1 MVIGLKSS
9 LADMRKMLHP
19 NAVTSVQ
26 FEEKPLTDRTIRGV
40 QVYLSVYLV
49 VFTVSF
55 LLLCL
60 EDFDLVTTFTAL
72 TTCINNVG
80 PGLEVVVPMGNFSTF
95 SDWGKILLSFDM
107 LLGRLEIFPLLLL
120 FAPSIWKRRLTRP
133 IAE

>member
-1 MVIGLKSS
+1 M
-9 LADMRKMLHP
+9 
-19 NAVTSVQ
+19 
-26 FEEKPLTDRTIRGV
+26 
-40 QVYLSVYLV
+40 

-80 PGLEVVVPMGNFSTF
+80 PGLEVVGPMGNFSTF

-107 LLGRLEIFPLLLL
+107 LLGRLEICPLLLL
-120 FAPSIWKRRLTRP
+120 FAPSIWKRRVMRHS
-133 IAE
+133 AE